1 MACRFHSG
9 VYEETRKLRWAT
21 KQPKMRPCRHAEA
34 GCPFASDLPA
44 ELKRHDRD
52 CAYAPADC
60 PYGCGN
66 PAGPPFPPKTLKANK
81 SDSGVPRE
89 RDNKSSQVK
98 SSQGK

>member
-60 PYGCGN
+60 PYGCGV
-66 PAGPPFPPKTLKANK
+66 PLIRKQLVVHCAQCPKKPQTCPHA
-81 SDSGVPRE
+81 
-89 RDNKSSQVK
+89 
-98 SSQGK
+98 